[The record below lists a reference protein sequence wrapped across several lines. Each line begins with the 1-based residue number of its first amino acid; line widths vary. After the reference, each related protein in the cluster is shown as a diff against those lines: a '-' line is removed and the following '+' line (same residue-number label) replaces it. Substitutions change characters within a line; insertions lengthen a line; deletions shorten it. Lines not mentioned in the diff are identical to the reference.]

1 MIGLFGSIM
10 FPPFLL
16 LWQCHWCIPGWW
28 LFITLAQ
35 RCELCRTKLCI
46 TYFSMLLKPPCNLL
60 LIDRRMMNLLFL
72 LWFHFLVSML
82 VMREFIFSRM
92 VRTVWYILG
101 TWWIQISYNNCLA
114 SPRLMS
120 FLLRYLLSYPFEICR
135 VMLG

>member
-16 LWQCHWCIPGWW
+16 LWQFHWCIPGWS

-60 LIDRRMMNLLFL
+60 LIDRRRMNLLFL

-82 VMREFIFSRM
+82 VTREFIFLRM
-92 VRTVWYILG
+92 VRTVIYIGNMMDSNILQQLLG
-101 TWWIQISYNNCLA
+101 ISPA
-114 SPRLMS
+114 DEFPTQVS
-120 FLLRYLLSYPFEICR
+120 FIISFWN
-135 VMLG
+135 M